1 MRKASMTRKRPAG
14 AKGTCWTRSPGYANK
29 EDVRDGTRNEL
40 VNALPELM
48 QVLLEKARKGSVTHI
63 KLLMQ
68 LERDLAHPEPEEQRG
83 KNLEEILMEQWAKDA
98 ANKNAARR
106 SGG

>member
-1 MRKASMTRKRPAG
+1 MTRKRPAG
-14 AKGTCWTRSPGYANK
+14 AKGTCWTRGPGYADK
-29 EDVRDGTRNEL
+29 EDVRDGTRNDL

-48 QVLLEKARKGSVTHI
+48 QALLEKARHGSVAHI

-68 LERDLAHPEPEEQRG
+68 LERDLAGPEPEEHRG

-98 ANKNAARR
+98 ANKHAVKA
-106 SGG
+106 